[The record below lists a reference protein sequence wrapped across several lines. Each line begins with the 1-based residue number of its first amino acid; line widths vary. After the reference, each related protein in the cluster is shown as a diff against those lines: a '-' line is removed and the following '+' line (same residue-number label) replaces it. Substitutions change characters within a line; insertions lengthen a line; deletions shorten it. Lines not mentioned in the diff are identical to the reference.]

1 MKYSLSAKNLVC
13 RNLESRASYCAGL
26 LNADHTK
33 EITGVLR
40 TDSGLL
46 SYTFNQ
52 AVTNAVMPERI
63 LQRFVV
69 DYFAE
74 RHSPFTLWHCANKAF
89 DDGALAELGLKRGPS
104 LVALAVEVQRL
115 AADEMLPEALRGKLT
130 LAQAGVEEL
139 ADYAELQASLFNG
152 SREGPQIRKFYQ
164 RLAELPEQKRSRLKF
179 FLARLDGEAVAGGC
193 LFASADALGF
203 YDLVTSEAH
212 RGRGIG
218 RALFNFLVA
227 QALHSHHKYAVA
239 LAPENRQ
246 QLLLDTGFFAVGEVA
261 SYRFE
266 P

>member
-13 RNLESRASYCAGL
+13 RNLESRASYCADL
-26 LNADHTK
+26 LHADSTR

-40 TDSGLL
+40 SDSGLL

-52 AVTNAVMPERI
+52 AVTNAVMPARI

-74 RHSPFTLWHCANKAF
+74 RHSPFTLWHCANKPF
-89 DDGALAELGLKRGPS
+89 DDSEMLELGLKRGPS
-104 LVALAVEVQRL
+104 LVAMAVEVQRL
-115 AADEMLPEALRGKLT
+115 AADESPPPELDGRLQISPAET
-130 LAQAGVEEL
+130 
-139 ADYAELQASLFNG
+139 ADLDAYGELQAALYNG
-152 SREGPQIRKFYQ
+152 EREGPQIRKFYRQ
-164 RLAELPEQKRSRLKF
+164 LQEVPEQKRSRLKF
-179 FLARLDGEAVAGGC
+179 YLARLEGEVVAAGC

-203 YDLVTSEAH
+203 YDTVTREDC

-218 RALFNFLVA
+218 RAMFHHLVA
-227 QALHSHHKYAVA
+227 QALKSHHKHAVA
-239 LAPENRQ
+239 LAPEDRQ
-246 QLLLDTGFFAVGEVA
+246 ALMLEVGFFAVGEVA